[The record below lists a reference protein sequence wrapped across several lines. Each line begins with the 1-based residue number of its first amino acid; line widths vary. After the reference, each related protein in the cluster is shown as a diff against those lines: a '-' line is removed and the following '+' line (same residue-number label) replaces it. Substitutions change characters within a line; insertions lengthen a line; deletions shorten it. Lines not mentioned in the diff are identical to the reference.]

1 MIIAKVPCRLS
12 FIGGG
17 TDYENWFKDHS
28 GAVIS
33 TAINKFVWITFNN
46 GKVTSNYDVPVKS
59 GLGTSSA
66 HTVGLMKILAEMNSN
81 KVCDP
86 KTIAQF
92 ATIIE
97 MDKLAGNIGYQDQ
110 LMCSL
115 GGFRLLRF
123 SEAGIRDYEFKDIGW
138 LNPYLM
144 LFHTHQY
151 RKRAG
156 DVVEAQLDE
165 MKQHTELYLKLMDLV
180 EQGKTALESKDW
192 ETFGHLIDESWQ
204 IKRQLSKKIT
214 TDAIDDIHDRAKK
227 SGAIAFKIL
236 GSGGGGAGL
245 CVASPDKQDAIKK
258 ELSECEFIDFKF
270 SKEGSKVVFRDDIDL
285 R

>member
-1 MIIAKVPCRLS
+1 MIISRTSTRIGLL
-12 FIGGG
+12 GGG
-17 TDYENWFKDHS
+17 SDYESWWKEHS
-28 GAVIS
+28 GCVIS
-33 TAINKFVWITFNN
+33 TCINKYIWVIYNN
-46 GKVTSNYDVPVKS
+46 GKVTSNYDVPTMS

-66 HTVGLMKILAEMNSN
+66 HTVGLMKILAELNSN

-97 MDKLAGNIGYQDQ
+97 MDKLAGKIGYQDQ
-110 LMCSL
+110 LICSL

-123 SEAGIRDYEFKDIGW
+123 SETGIRDYEFKDIDW

-165 MKQHTELYLKLMDLV
+165 MKEHTDLYFRLMDLV
-180 EQGKTALESKDW
+180 EQGKVALENKDR
-192 ETFGHLIDESWQ
+192 ETFGHLLDESWQ

-214 TDAIDDIHDRAKK
+214 TDAIDDIHDRCKK
-227 SGAIAFKIL
+227 AGATAFKIL

-245 CVASPDKQDAIKK
+245 CVAPLDKQENIKR

-270 SKEGSKVVFRDDIDL
+270 EKQGTSIVYRE
-285 R
+285 